1 MVRNEMKGYVVP
13 STGTESSATSENAQ
27 VWNLSWEYSMLLDWE
42 FGKLS
47 VMLDKSRRLKTS

>member
-1 MVRNEMKGYVVP
+1 MVRNEVKGYEVP
-13 STGTESSATSENAQ
+13 STGTESPAASENAQ

-47 VMLDKSRRLKTS
+47 VMLDKLKRLKTS